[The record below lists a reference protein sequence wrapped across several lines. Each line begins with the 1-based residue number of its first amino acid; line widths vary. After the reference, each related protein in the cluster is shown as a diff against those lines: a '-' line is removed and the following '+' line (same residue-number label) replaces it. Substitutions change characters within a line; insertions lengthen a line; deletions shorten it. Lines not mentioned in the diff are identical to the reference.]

1 MDFEVICN
9 DGTKDVGNGAKLP
22 CTNHG
27 GVRQTSKCPEGTT
40 EIVNPCE
47 VAPCPTRCEDK
58 DGNIVQKVQKSNN
71 TNKWLAII
79 GLTAVAYFIL
89 YKSGSLK

>member
-9 DGTKDVGNGAKLP
+9 DGTKDVGNGAIMP

-27 GVRQTSKCPEGTT
+27 GVKKTSKCPEGTT
-40 EIVNPCE
+40 EIVNQCK
-47 VAPCPTRCEDK
+47 VAPCSTSCVDK
-58 DGNIVQKVQKSNN
+58 DGNTVQKSNN